1 MARLARR
8 KRTLKIPKTQKGKQ
22 ELAKKRVFS
31 HRVLFE
37 RQLIKAAKHGPEPN
51 ALLEMARTRRSMLA
65 QLESADYR
73 LSPYA
78 VATATDVAVSLMN
91 RVAKRVS
98 LLLHFAG
105 KRKANEAT
113 MKLAVSDVMGACR
126 VLGNDLNTMPQ
137 FIYRPSLP
145 VFVHSKGR
153 ATAQRLAS
161 QFEAQVVA

>member
-1 MARLARR
+1 M
-8 KRTLKIPKTQKGKQ
+8 
-22 ELAKKRVFS
+22 FS

-51 ALLEMARTRRSMLA
+51 ALLEMARARRSMLA
-65 QLESADYR
+65 QLSSSDYR

-78 VATATDVAVSLMN
+78 VAVATDATISVMN
-91 RVAKRVS
+91 RVAKRSS
-98 LLLHFAG
+98 LLLHFAK

-113 MKLAVSDVMGACR
+113 LKLAISDVMGACG
-126 VLGNDLNTMPQ
+126 VLGADLSTMPQ
-137 FIYRPSLP
+137 FIYRPGLP